1 MTGRLPGTEP
11 AADTGPAPQ
20 QPVRTPPGRT
30 AATVRAVTRGRT
42 PAVLIGGLLTGLV
55 AGILALVLCLPL
67 LQAGARAKSEAI
79 TTQGSGAAAD
89 GPAQGYVEKPT
100 FTIAVGI
107 DDEPVEMPAIQSAMT
122 DHLAFSGEFA
132 DRLEQGAVAQD
143 FATHEHTMNPEAA
156 REQVADGTS
165 VLAVILPEDLSP
177 TFVRQAAEYGR
188 GERSDPPD
196 PVTLTIVAGPQALA
210 QDEFILSQYRSQV
223 LTQASEHIAE
233 QMRIVLRKLNAEVD
247 RPVSIVVEESDG
259 PEPQD
264 LLFASQSEAGSSGSS
279 ESTASSD
286 STYANAGPEAREAA
300 VAEQTERSYAVGL
313 TAVAAVAWAAAVLAA
328 AVAVSTA
335 VDRATGLGIVV
346 VGPWR
351 RRSAERPVPRALKL
365 RTKALLMG
373 LLVPLLA
380 VAGTIGIRLAAG
392 QEATAVDME
401 LVSGG
406 ATVAASAALLVLLL
420 AVGAALAAIVLAAA
434 EVVGS
439 FAAWVAAALA
449 LLWSAHASGLLF
461 RTGAEQQPALTH
473 LASGLGFFHTHSFT
487 RATLLYNWVPGVVT
501 AAALTVA
508 VLIVAH
514 LIVRGYDRRVST
526 RTALV

>member
-1 MTGRLPGTEP
+1 
-11 AADTGPAPQ
+11 
-20 QPVRTPPGRT
+20 
-30 AATVRAVTRGRT
+30 
-42 PAVLIGGLLTGLV
+42 
-55 AGILALVLCLPL
+55 
-67 LQAGARAKSEAI
+67 
-79 TTQGSGAAAD
+79 
-89 GPAQGYVEKPT
+89 
-100 FTIAVGI
+100 
-107 DDEPVEMPAIQSAMT
+107 MPAIQSAMT

-143 FATHEHTMNPEAA
+143 FATHEHTMSPEAA

-233 QMRIVLRKLNAEVD
+233 QMRIVSRKLNAEVD
-247 RPVSIVVEESDG
+247 RPVRIVVEESDG

-264 LLFASQSEAGSSGSS
+264 LLFASQSEASSADSDNTTGS
-279 ESTASSD
+279 AD
-286 STYANAGPEAREAA
+286 SAYANAGPEAREAA
-300 VAEQTERSYAVGL
+300 VAQQIERSY
-313 TAVAAVAWAAAVLAA
+313 
-328 AVAVSTA
+328 
-335 VDRATGLGIVV
+335 
-346 VGPWR
+346 
-351 RRSAERPVPRALKL
+351 
-365 RTKALLMG
+365 
-373 LLVPLLA
+373 
-380 VAGTIGIRLAAG
+380 
-392 QEATAVDME
+392 
-401 LVSGG
+401 
-406 ATVAASAALLVLLL
+406 

-449 LLWSAHASGLLF
+449 
-461 RTGAEQQPALTH
+461 
-473 LASGLGFFHTHSFT
+473 
-487 RATLLYNWVPGVVT
+487 LLYNWVPGVVT

>member
-1 MTGRLPGTEP
+1 
-11 AADTGPAPQ
+11 
-20 QPVRTPPGRT
+20 
-30 AATVRAVTRGRT
+30 
-42 PAVLIGGLLTGLV
+42 
-55 AGILALVLCLPL
+55 
-67 LQAGARAKSEAI
+67 
-79 TTQGSGAAAD
+79 
-89 GPAQGYVEKPT
+89 
-100 FTIAVGI
+100 
-107 DDEPVEMPAIQSAMT
+107 MPAIQSAMT
-122 DHLAFSGEFA
+122 DHLAFSDEFA

-143 FATHEHTMNPEAA
+143 FATHEHTMSPEAA

-233 QMRIVLRKLNAEVD
+233 QMRIVSRKLNAEVD

-365 RTKALLMG
+365 RTKALLM
-373 LLVPLLA
+373 
-380 VAGTIGIRLAAG
+380 
-392 QEATAVDME
+392 
-401 LVSGG
+401 
-406 ATVAASAALLVLLL
+406 ALLVLLL

-434 EVVGS
+434 DVVGS

>member
-1 MTGRLPGTEP
+1 M
-11 AADTGPAPQ
+11 
-20 QPVRTPPGRT
+20 
-30 AATVRAVTRGRT
+30 
-42 PAVLIGGLLTGLV
+42 
-55 AGILALVLCLPL
+55 
-67 LQAGARAKSEAI
+67 S
-79 TTQGSGAAAD
+79 
-89 GPAQGYVEKPT
+89 
-100 FTIAVGI
+100 
-107 DDEPVEMPAIQSAMT
+107 
-122 DHLAFSGEFA
+122 
-132 DRLEQGAVAQD
+132 
-143 FATHEHTMNPEAA
+143 PEAA

-165 VLAVILPEDLSP
+165 VLAV
-177 TFVRQAAEYGR
+177 
-188 GERSDPPD
+188 
-196 PVTLTIVAGPQALA
+196 
-210 QDEFILSQYRSQV
+210 ILSQYRSQV

-233 QMRIVLRKLNAEVD
+233 QMRIVSRKLNAEVD

-346 VGPWR
+346 VGPWL

-365 RTKALLMG
+365 RTKALLM
-373 LLVPLLA
+373 
-380 VAGTIGIRLAAG
+380 
-392 QEATAVDME
+392 
-401 LVSGG
+401 
-406 ATVAASAALLVLLL
+406 ALLVLLL
-420 AVGAALAAIVLAAA
+420 AVGATLAAIVLAAA
-434 EVVGS
+434 DVVGS
-439 FAAWVAAALA
+439 FAAWVAAPL
-449 LLWSAHASGLLF
+449 
-461 RTGAEQQPALTH
+461 
-473 LASGLGFFHTHSFT
+473 
-487 RATLLYNWVPGVVT
+487 TLLYNWVPGVVT

>member
-1 MTGRLPGTEP
+1 
-11 AADTGPAPQ
+11 
-20 QPVRTPPGRT
+20 
-30 AATVRAVTRGRT
+30 VTRGRT
-42 PAVLIGGLLTGLV
+42 PAILIGGLLTGLV

-122 DHLAFSGEFA
+122 DYLAFSDEFA

-143 FATHEHTMNPEAA
+143 FATHEHTMSPEAA

-233 QMRIVLRKLNAEVD
+233 QMRIVSRKLNAEVD

-259 PEPQD
+259 PEPQE
-264 LLFASQSEAGSSGSS
+264 LLFASQSEAGSTGSS
-279 ESTASSD
+279 DTTGSEESAGSD

-380 VAGTIGIRLAAG
+380 VAGTIGIRIAAG
-392 QEATAVDME
+392 QEATAVDVE
-401 LVSGG
+401 LVSGET
-406 ATVAASAALLVLLL
+406 TVAASAALLVLLL

-461 RTGAEQQPALTH
+461 RTGAEQQPALTN

-487 RATLLYNWVPGVVT
+487 RATLVYNWVPGVVT

>member
-1 MTGRLPGTEP
+1 
-11 AADTGPAPQ
+11 
-20 QPVRTPPGRT
+20 
-30 AATVRAVTRGRT
+30 
-42 PAVLIGGLLTGLV
+42 
-55 AGILALVLCLPL
+55 
-67 LQAGARAKSEAI
+67 
-79 TTQGSGAAAD
+79 
-89 GPAQGYVEKPT
+89 
-100 FTIAVGI
+100 
-107 DDEPVEMPAIQSAMT
+107 
-122 DHLAFSGEFA
+122 
-132 DRLEQGAVAQD
+132 
-143 FATHEHTMNPEAA
+143 
-156 REQVADGTS
+156 
-165 VLAVILPEDLSP
+165 
-177 TFVRQAAEYGR
+177 VRQAAEYGR

-233 QMRIVLRKLNAEVD
+233 QMRIVSRKLNAEVD

-259 PEPQD
+259 PEPQE
-264 LLFASQSEAGSSGSS
+264 LLFASQSEAGSTGSS
-279 ESTASSD
+279 DTTGSEESAGSD

-380 VAGTIGIRLAAG
+380 VAGTIGIRIAAG
-392 QEATAVDME
+392 QEATAVDVE
-401 LVSGG
+401 LVSGET
-406 ATVAASAALLVLLL
+406 TVAASAALLVLLL

-461 RTGAEQQPALTH
+461 RTGAEQQPALTN

-487 RATLLYNWVPGVVT
+487 RATLVYNWVPGVVT

>member
-1 MTGRLPGTEP
+1 
-11 AADTGPAPQ
+11 
-20 QPVRTPPGRT
+20 
-30 AATVRAVTRGRT
+30 
-42 PAVLIGGLLTGLV
+42 
-55 AGILALVLCLPL
+55 
-67 LQAGARAKSEAI
+67 
-79 TTQGSGAAAD
+79 
-89 GPAQGYVEKPT
+89 
-100 FTIAVGI
+100 
-107 DDEPVEMPAIQSAMT
+107 MPAIQSAMT

-143 FATHEHTMNPEAA
+143 FATHEHTMSPEAA

-264 LLFASQSEAGSSGSS
+264 LLFASQSDAGSSGSS

-313 TAVAAVAWAAAVLAA
+313 TAVAAVAWAAAVL
-328 AVAVSTA
+328 
-335 VDRATGLGIVV
+335 
-346 VGPWR
+346 
-351 RRSAERPVPRALKL
+351 
-365 RTKALLMG
+365 
-373 LLVPLLA
+373 
-380 VAGTIGIRLAAG
+380 
-392 QEATAVDME
+392 
-401 LVSGG
+401 
-406 ATVAASAALLVLLL
+406 
-420 AVGAALAAIVLAAA
+420 
-434 EVVGS
+434 
-439 FAAWVAAALA
+439 
-449 LLWSAHASGLLF
+449 
-461 RTGAEQQPALTH
+461 
-473 LASGLGFFHTHSFT
+473 
-487 RATLLYNWVPGVVT
+487 TLLYNWVPGVVT